1 MLTLQTNNHTSPKTA
16 PGPPPPPRQP
26 RTRAATAIAPAICLT
41 IVTRKSDGTMQTSVK
56 SCARGCLDVQ
66 VGVETAQMTTCRG
79 RGGVWSAIR
88 VEGGAGEGW
97 SSHLFSRLVAVTASQ
112 YARPRRG
119 KGSRGGNPSLACHT
133 RHQGH
138 PEHSAAMPTS
148 ALFQQQQLLHQRL
161 PYHGITNLAAAPE
174 CSEGHR
180 WPQRPTRS
188 KERER
193 S

>member
-1 MLTLQTNNHTSPKTA
+1 VLTLQTNNHTSPKTA
-16 PGPPPPPRQP
+16 PGPPPPRQP
-26 RTRAATAIAPAICLT
+26 RTRAATAIAPATCLT
-41 IVTRKSDGTMQTSVK
+41 IVTRKVDGTMQTSVK
-56 SCARGCLDVQ
+56 SCARGYLDVQ

-133 RHQGH
+133 RQLLYYWRYPGTRTFYGRRRVSVGRDIAFSRFV
-138 PEHSAAMPTS
+138 SANRRSATLSGVTDQVASGTQRAS
-148 ALFQQQQLLHQRL
+148 ALEVR
-161 PYHGITNLAAAPE
+161 
-174 CSEGHR
+174 
-180 WPQRPTRS
+180 
-188 KERER
+188 
-193 S
+193 

>member
-16 PGPPPPPRQP
+16 PGPPPPRQP

-56 SCARGCLDVQ
+56 SCARGYLDVQ

-133 RHQGH
+133 RHQGRARELLELH
-138 PEHSAAMPTS
+138 RKARLRISM
-148 ALFQQQQLLHQRL
+148 QQHASLQ
-161 PYHGITNLAAAPE
+161 P
-174 CSEGHR
+174 
-180 WPQRPTRS
+180 RS
-188 KERER
+188 HAQTVRNPPRHLRIHEK